1 MPPGLPQTG
10 IMGFTEL
17 GDPFVCSFYYSFWY
31 SPHFLVAEGWTCAEP
46 IRYRGS
52 TL

>member
-1 MPPGLPQTG
+1 
-10 IMGFTEL
+10 MGFTEL
-17 GDPFVCSFYYSFWY
+17 GDPFVRSFLTFIILSVVTHSVDY
-31 SPHFLVAEGWTCAEP
+31 FLVAVGWTCAEP